1 MNKKLSTGLVGAT
14 LLSLSLSQP
23 LIAEASKGKCQTEAE
38 CNAIIQNAQ
47 SQISNIK
54 NEQNAVQSEINLV
67 QADIVTIYSE
77 ISKTETKIS
86 NLIAEINKV
95 ETSIAENE
103 KKLEELELEITE
115 LKKVVNERIRISH
128 RLSRKNILLTVISES
143 TSIVDFIKQ
152 LNAINHF
159 AEHDEK
165 IMKNLKDLVTK
176 QQQIIADLNQQ
187 KQTLA
192 ANKAN
197 LETEKANL
205 QSQKT
210 ILENKKAQLAK
221 EMQALESK
229 RLSAAEILKIAE
241 EQKKYII
248 QQTSGGFMI
257 PLVRGY
263 VSCEF
268 ACYTRVN
275 GIKHEG
281 IDLGNRGD
289 TSTSVV
295 ASAAGTVI
303 RSGWHSAYGNHVMIS
318 HNMNGKIMTTVY
330 AHMHRYPLVSVGQQ
344 VSKGQKLGTMGN
356 TGNSTGAHL
365 HFEMYEGYYSWPYAV
380 NPRKYI
386 NFPNSW

>member
-1 MNKKLSTGLVGAT
+1 MKKKISTGLVGVT

-176 QQQIIADLNQQ
+176 QQQIIVDLNQQ

-197 LETEKANL
+197 LEAEKANL

-221 EMQALESK
+221 EMQALESEPAGEQAFFST
-229 RLSAAEILKIAE
+229 RCEPPRQSRVSPSRSARCHR
-241 EQKKYII
+241 
-248 QQTSGGFMI
+248 
-257 PLVRGY
+257 RGR
-263 VSCEF
+263 
-268 ACYTRVN
+268 ACR
-275 GIKHEG
+275 
-281 IDLGNRGD
+281 
-289 TSTSVV
+289 
-295 ASAAGTVI
+295 
-303 RSGWHSAYGNHVMIS
+303 
-318 HNMNGKIMTTVY
+318 
-330 AHMHRYPLVSVGQQ
+330 
-344 VSKGQKLGTMGN
+344 
-356 TGNSTGAHL
+356 
-365 HFEMYEGYYSWPYAV
+365 
-380 NPRKYI
+380 
-386 NFPNSW
+386 